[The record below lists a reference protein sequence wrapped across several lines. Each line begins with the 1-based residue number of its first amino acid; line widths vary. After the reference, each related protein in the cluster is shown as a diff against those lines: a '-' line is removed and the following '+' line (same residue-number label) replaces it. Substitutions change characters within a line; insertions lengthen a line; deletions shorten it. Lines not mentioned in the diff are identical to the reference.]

1 MNEEIKPQVTVV
13 DSIMGSG
20 KTTATIQ
27 MINRTDDDT
36 HFLYITPYLDEVKRV
51 IDKCSH
57 KRFKQPQNRNGSK
70 MEDVRR
76 LINKGENI
84 VSTHALFKNFNQ
96 ETIELAYIN
105 NYILIMDEVADV
117 VDIYADKITDGI
129 ENRTITSADVKNIL
143 DNYATVDPVTQ
154 LMVWTDDSYP
164 DNGIFGDI
172 KKLCKLESLTVYND
186 TLFLWLFPIKVFQAF
201 KKVYILTYL
210 FDSQIQKYY
219 YDLFNIKYDKL
230 AAKQHI
236 GTGYKFIEYSEEKQ
250 NINNINYKE
259 LINIVDND
267 KMNMIGEFEHTL
279 SSNWYSK
286 ASKETL
292 GKLKKNMLNFFMN
305 ISKTK
310 SNQNIWTTF
319 KDYKTTLSGKGYTKG
334 FVPLN
339 ARATN
344 VYRECTSVAYTVN
357 RYVNPNIKFFFK
369 SRDIE
374 VNEDE
379 YALSEMLQ
387 FIWRS
392 AIRENKSITV
402 YVPSKRMRVLLQDW
416 INKMTAEIEE
426 K

>member
-1 MNEEIKPQVTVV
+1 MNEQIKPQVTVV

-51 IDKCSH
+51 IDKCSQ
-57 KRFKQPQNRNGSK
+57 KRFKQPQNRKGSK
-70 MEDVRR
+70 MDDVRR

-84 VSTHALFKNFNQ
+84 VSTHALFKRFNQ

-117 VDIYADKITDGI
+117 VDIYTDRIYDGI
-129 ENRTITSADVKNIL
+129 EDRTITREDVNTIL
-143 DNYATVDPVTQ
+143 EKYATVDPDTK
-154 LMVWTDDSYP
+154 LLIWTDDSYP
-164 DNGIFGDI
+164 DNGVFGEI
-172 KKLCKLESLTVYND
+172 KKLSKLESLTVHND
-186 TLFLWLFPIKVFQAF
+186 TLFLWLFPVKVFQAF

-210 FDSQIQKYY
+210 FDSQVQKYY
-219 YDLFNIKYDKL
+219 YDLFNIKYEKK

-259 LINIVDND
+259 LINIVDNE
-267 KMNMIGEFEHTL
+267 KMNMIGEFEYTL
-279 SSNWYSK
+279 STSWYKK

-319 KDYKTTLSGKGYTKG
+319 KDYKTALSGKGYTKG

-344 VYRECTSVAYTVN
+344 EYRECTAVAYTVN
-357 RYVNPNIKFFFK
+357 RYLNPNIKTYFTSK
-369 SRDIE
+369 GIE
-374 VNEDE
+374 VDEDE

-392 AIRENKSITV
+392 AIREGNPITV
-402 YVPSKRMRVLLQDW
+402 YVPSKRMRDLLQSW
-416 INKMTAEIEE
+416 IEIMTNELEN
-426 K
+426 